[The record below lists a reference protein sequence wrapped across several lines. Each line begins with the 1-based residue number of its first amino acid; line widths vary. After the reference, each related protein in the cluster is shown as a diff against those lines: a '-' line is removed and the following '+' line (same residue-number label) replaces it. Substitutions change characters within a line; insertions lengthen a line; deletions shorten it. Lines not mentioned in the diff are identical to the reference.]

1 MGPGP
6 RRMRAHGLGEKW
18 THPRAQIVELH
29 ALMLFCLRFVAQ
41 TKHTRKRKPLD
52 LAALEHAVLAQI
64 LGPALLNQE
73 GCREKVHI
81 VAVQFLE
88 IEVCMPAHAA
98 MKQRRMQVMDGSL
111 FVEQAITAA
120 GFS

>member
-1 MGPGP
+1 MRPGVG
-6 RRMRAHGLGEKW
+6 RRDAHSLGEKR
-18 THPRAQIVELH
+18 TDLRAQIIELY
-29 ALMLFCLRFVAQ
+29 ALMLFRFRLIAQ
-41 TKHTRKRKPLD
+41 TKHARKRKPLD
-52 LAALEHAVLAQI
+52 LAALEHSVLAQI